1 MLKKKSILK
10 EDAMQRQHRL
20 AKLAEAGDKA
30 KQQLGIQEKGA
41 ESDVNKHKWKG
52 VM

>member
-1 MLKKKSILK
+1 MLKKKPILK
-10 EDAMQRQHRL
+10 EDALQRQQRL

-30 KQQLGIQEKGA
+30 KRQLGIPEDA
-41 ESDVNKHKWKG
+41 NKQKWKG

>member
-1 MLKKKSILK
+1 MKKPFRK
-10 EDAMQRQHRL
+10 EDAMQRQQRL

-30 KQQLGIQEKGA
+30 KKELGTLEQPTKD
-41 ESDVNKHKWKG
+41 DVNRHKWKG